1 MNDSFDR
8 NLVVLIFIVAITYLN
23 FLALQIR
30 TRSGWTNI
38 TCNPLNLFANSI
50 FQSQEDANKDF
61 ERCVVNLSAA
71 TTTQLFKKQKDDQEK
86 VVTNLTKIEDQYGT
100 LAKSVDGYTKE
111 VTSVVDDY
119 NAKIQN
125 VKDSQNKANELNKAT
140 TKNIDTYIQS
150 IEDIFRNIKSY
161 FNI

>member
-38 TCNPLNLFANSI
+38 TCNPLNLFANSL

-71 TTTQLFKKQKDDQEK
+71 TTTNLFRQHRDDQER
-86 VVTNLTKIEDQYGT
+86 VVTNLTTIEEQYGT

-111 VTSVVDDY
+111 VSSVVDDY
-119 NAKIQN
+119 NKKIDS
-125 VKDSQNKANELNKAT
+125 VKESQQKANELNNTT
-140 TKNIDTYIQS
+140 TKKIDTYIQN